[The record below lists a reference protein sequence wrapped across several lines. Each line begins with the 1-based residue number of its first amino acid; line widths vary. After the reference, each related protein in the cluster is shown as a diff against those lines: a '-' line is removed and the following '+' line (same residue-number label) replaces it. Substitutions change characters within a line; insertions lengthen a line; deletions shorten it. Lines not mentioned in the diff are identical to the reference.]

1 MKNAVLVI
9 IGLVAFLSCAESSAP
24 ASAQTVS
31 AETSSETS
39 SVTLYA
45 PLKYNHDQT
54 RAVFDFQA
62 GARPARRWGRWDVGY
77 GFLYAGNEFDWLQSS
92 SALGH
97 RSVIRDLGKLDW
109 TNNFTVPE
117 VEPLAKLKPGE
128 QRRIGVDTSGAD
140 GEDGADGLDRTP
152 RVNAEDADGVV
163 LSRPQ
168 VNADGLVRSRAEHE
182 TSVPV
187 VRSRRPSPPKHDGKP
202 KVDPLFVKAIP
213 GHMYV
218 IHVVD
223 DNNDFYAL
231 FRVEALE
238 SGDNC
243 TISWKRIS
251 APATS
256 AKAN

>member
-1 MKNAVLVI
+1 MKDAVLVI
-9 IGLVAFLSCAESSAP
+9 IVLVAFLSCAESSAP

-31 AETSSETS
+31 AETSSGTS

-45 PLKYNHDQT
+45 PLKYHDQS
-54 RAVFDFQA
+54 RAVFDFKG
-62 GARPARRWGRWDVGY
+62 GARPAPRWGRWDVGY
-77 GFLYAGNEFDWLQSS
+77 GFMYVGIEFDWLQSS

-97 RSVIRDLGKLDW
+97 RSLIRDLGKLDW
-109 TNNFTVPE
+109 TDNFTVPE

-128 QRRIGVDTSGAD
+128 QRQISVDASGAD
-140 GEDGADGLDRTP
+140 GADGADGDGLPGTRGEND
-152 RVNAEDADGVV
+152 ADADGVV
-163 LSRPQ
+163 
-168 VNADGLVRSRAEHE
+168 RSRTTHDPRL
-182 TSVPV
+182 VP
-187 VRSRRPSPPKHDGKP
+187 SRRPSPPSGPKHDGKP

-223 DNNDFYAL
+223 DNNDFYVL

-238 SGDNC
+238 TGDNC
-243 TISWKRIS
+243 TISWKLIT